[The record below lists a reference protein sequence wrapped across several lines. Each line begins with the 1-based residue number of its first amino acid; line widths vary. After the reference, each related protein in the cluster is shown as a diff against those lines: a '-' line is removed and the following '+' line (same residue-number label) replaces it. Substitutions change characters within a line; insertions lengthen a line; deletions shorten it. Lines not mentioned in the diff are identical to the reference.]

1 MKRYILFFIL
11 STLFIYGVTAQ
22 SNKKLFRLITK
33 DSQWT
38 NRIREELDSTNK
50 TAILKNLT
58 VLNCQMDSILKNIT
72 TEKKGRYISSYYLTI
87 AKHNEKLY
95 VEIINIDSHNYIIE
109 FSNQGISSDNYLRK
123 GIDILGCVIYNDSY
137 FYILSFPKPNS
148 VEEKEI
154 RQIFASTNKEIIIR
168 TEKIDDN
175 ILFLESLMRLYEYK
189 NGNFKSLND
198 FPPSG
203 NNKSM
208 Q

>member
-1 MKRYILFFIL
+1 
-11 STLFIYGVTAQ
+11 
-22 SNKKLFRLITK
+22 
-33 DSQWT
+33 
-38 NRIREELDSTNK
+38 
-50 TAILKNLT
+50 
-58 VLNCQMDSILKNIT
+58 
-72 TEKKGRYISSYYLTI
+72 
-87 AKHNEKLY
+87 
-95 VEIINIDSHNYIIE
+95 
-109 FSNQGISSDNYLRK
+109 NYLRK